1 MEGTYAKKTLI
12 ILVLLS
18 VLYSGCQANSDEAL
32 KTDALYQV
40 SLINALMQGDYDGTV
55 SVGDLLM
62 VGDMGI
68 GTFDHLDGEMIMLDG
83 VVYKAKAD
91 GSVDIQPDPETV
103 PFAAV
108 TFFDNDIAQQDIA
121 GMGSIDAIKAY
132 LDDLVHQETGD
143 YNRFYVAVIE
153 GKFNSVHVRSVPE
166 QTKPYKPLL
175 EIAQT
180 QPEYIYESLEGTIVA
195 LRCPDFTEGINVPG
209 WHLHFISKDKTKGGH
224 MLNADLLRSSL
235 KMDVISEFNM
245 KLPNTDSFSSLDLT
259 KDLSSDTEKVE
270 SKK

>member
-1 MEGTYAKKTLI
+1 MLKRILI
-12 ILVLLS
+12 TLVLLS
-18 VLYSGCQANSDEAL
+18 LLSSGCQVHAEEAV

-62 VGDMGI
+62 VGDTGI

-103 PFAAV
+103 PFAAL
-108 TFFDNDIAQQDIA
+108 TFMDDDIDRQDIA
-121 GMGSIDAIKAY
+121 GLSSIAAIKSY
-132 LDDLVHQETGD
+132 LDSLVNEETGD
-143 YNRFYVAVIE
+143 YNRFYFAVIE
-153 GKFNSVHVRSVPE
+153 GAFNSVHVRSVPE
-166 QTKPYKPLL
+166 QTKPYKPLS
-175 EIAQT
+175 EIAET

-195 LRCPDFTEGINVPG
+195 LRCPNFTEGINVPG

-224 MLNADLLRSSL
+224 MLNADLLSGSL
-235 KMDVISEFNM
+235 KMDMISEFNL
-245 KLPNTDSFSSLDLT
+245 KLPNTNSFSNLDLT

>member
-1 MEGTYAKKTLI
+1 MLKKILI
-12 ILVLLS
+12 TLVLLS
-18 VLYSGCQANSDEAL
+18 VVSFSCQVHAEATI

-55 SVGDLLM
+55 SVGDLLKI
-62 VGDMGI
+62 GDTGI
-68 GTFDHLDGEMIMLDG
+68 GTFDRLDGEMIMLDG

-108 TFFDNDIAQQDIA
+108 TFLDNDIARQDIA
-121 GMGSIDAIKAY
+121 GLSSIDALKAY

-153 GKFNSVHVRSVPE
+153 GRFNTVHVRSVPE
-166 QTKPYKPLL
+166 QTKPYKPLS
-175 EIAQT
+175 EIAET

-195 LRCPDFTEGINVPG
+195 LRCPDFVEGINVPG
-209 WHLHFISKDKTKGGH
+209 WHLHFISKDRSKGGH
-224 MLNADLLRSSL
+224 MLNADLLIGSL
-235 KMDVISEFNM
+235 KMDVISDFNM

>member
-1 MEGTYAKKTLI
+1 MLKRTLI
-12 ILVLLS
+12 TLVLLS
-18 VLYSGCQANSDEAL
+18 LLSSGCQVNAEEAV

-62 VGDMGI
+62 VGDTGI
-68 GTFDHLDGEMIMLDG
+68 GTFDGLDGEMIMLDG

-108 TFFDNDIAQQDIA
+108 TFMDDDIAQQDIA
-121 GMGSIDAIKAY
+121 GLSSIDAIKSY
-132 LDDLVHQETGD
+132 LDSLVSKETGD
-143 YNRFYVAVIE
+143 FNRFYFAVIE
-153 GKFNSVHVRSVPE
+153 GNFNSVHVRSVPE
-166 QTKPYKPLL
+166 QTKPYKPLS

-195 LRCPDFTEGINVPG
+195 LRCPGFVEEINVPG
-209 WHLHFISKDKTKGGH
+209 WHLHFISKDRSKGGH
-224 MLNADLLRSSL
+224 
-235 KMDVISEFNM
+235 VG
-245 KLPNTDSFSSLDLT
+245 LPDGAEGQGRAEAYRLFDA
-259 KDLSSDTEKVE
+259 
-270 SKK
+270 

>member
-1 MEGTYAKKTLI
+1 M
-12 ILVLLS
+12 LS
-18 VLYSGCQANSDEAL
+18 VLSSGCQVHAEAAA
-32 KTDALYQV
+32 KTDALWQV

-62 VGDMGI
+62 IGDTGI
-68 GTFDHLDGEMIMLDG
+68 GTFDGLDGEMIMLDG

-91 GSVDIQPDPETV
+91 GSVDIQPDLETV

-108 TFFDNDIAQQDIA
+108 TFFDNDIARQDIA
-121 GMGSIDAIKAY
+121 GLGSIDAMKAY

-153 GKFNSVHVRSVPE
+153 GKFNSVHVRSVPD
-166 QTKPYKPLL
+166 QTKPYKLL
-175 EIAQT
+175 SEIAET

-195 LRCPDFTEGINVPG
+195 LRCPAFVEGINVPG

-224 MLNADLLRSSL
+224 MLNADLLSGSL
-235 KMDVISEFNM
+235 KMDMISDFNL
-245 KLPNTDSFSSLDLT
+245 KLPSTNSFSSLDLT
-259 KDLSSDTEKVE
+259 RDLSSDTEKVE
-270 SKK
+270 SRK

>member
-1 MEGTYAKKTLI
+1 MLKRTLI
-12 ILVLLS
+12 TLVLLS
-18 VLYSGCQANSDEAL
+18 VLCSGCHVQAEAAV
-32 KTDALYQV
+32 KTDALWQV

-62 VGDMGI
+62 IGDTGI
-68 GTFDHLDGEMIMLDG
+68 GTFDRLDGEMIMLDG

-91 GSVDIQPDPETV
+91 GSVDIQPGPETV

-121 GMGSIDAIKAY
+121 GLGSIDAIKAY

-166 QTKPYKPLL
+166 QTKPYKPLS
-175 EIAQT
+175 EIAET
-180 QPEYIYESLEGTIVA
+180 QPEYIYENLEGTIIA
-195 LRCPDFTEGINVPG
+195 LRCPDFVEGINVPG
-209 WHLHFISKDKTKGGH
+209 WHLHFISKDRSKGGH
-224 MLNADLLRSSL
+224 MLNADLLIGKLR
-235 KMDVISEFNM
+235 MDVISDFNL
-245 KLPNTDSFSSLDLT
+245 KLPNTNSFSSLDLT
-259 KDLSSDTEKVE
+259 RDLSSDTEKVE
-270 SKK
+270 RKK

>member
-1 MEGTYAKKTLI
+1 MLKRTLI
-12 ILVLLS
+12 TLVLLS
-18 VLYSGCQANSDEAL
+18 VLCSGCQVQAGAAV
-32 KTDALYQV
+32 KTDALWQV

-62 VGDMGI
+62 IGDTGI
-68 GTFDHLDGEMIMLDG
+68 GTFDRLDGEMIMLDG

-91 GSVDIQPDPETV
+91 GRVDIQPDPETV

-108 TFFDNDIAQQDIA
+108 TYFDNDIAQQDIA

-166 QTKPYKPLL
+166 QIKPYKPLS
-175 EIAQT
+175 EVAET

-195 LRCPDFTEGINVPG
+195 LRCPAFVEGVNVPG

-224 MLNADLLRSSL
+224 MLNVDLLIGKLR
-235 KMDVISEFNM
+235 MDVISDFNL
-245 KLPNTDSFSSLDLT
+245 KLPNTNSFSSLDLT
-259 KDLSSDTEKVE
+259 RDLSSDTEKVE

>member
-1 MEGTYAKKTLI
+1 MLKRTLI

-18 VLYSGCQANSDEAL
+18 VLSSGCQVHAEAAV

-62 VGDMGI
+62 IGDTGI
-68 GTFDHLDGEMIMLDG
+68 GTFDRLDGEMIMLDG

-91 GSVDIQPDPETV
+91 GSVDIQPDLETV

-108 TFFDNDIAQQDIA
+108 TFFDNDIARQDIA
-121 GMGSIDAIKAY
+121 GLGSIDAMKAY

-166 QTKPYKPLL
+166 QTKPYKPLS
-175 EIAQT
+175 EIAET

-195 LRCPDFTEGINVPG
+195 LRCPDFVEGINVPG

-224 MLNADLLRSSL
+224 MLNTDLLSGSL

-259 KDLSSDTEKVE
+259 RDLSSDTEKVE